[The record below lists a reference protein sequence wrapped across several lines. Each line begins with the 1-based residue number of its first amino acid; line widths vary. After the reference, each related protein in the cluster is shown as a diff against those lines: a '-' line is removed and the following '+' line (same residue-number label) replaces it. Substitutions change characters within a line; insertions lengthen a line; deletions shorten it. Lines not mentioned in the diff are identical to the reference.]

1 MTQKFPG
8 HQFSWKVLG
17 AVLQQTGRLSE
28 ALVANQKAVK
38 IESKD
43 NEAHNNLGNTLKD
56 LERFKQAEAS
66 YKLAIKLKP
75 DFAEAHNNLGIVLE
89 KLGKFEQAET
99 SYKRAI
105 GLKSDFAE
113 AHNNLGIVLEKFGK
127 FEQAETSYKQAIKLK
142 PDYAEAH
149 SNLGNTLKDL
159 GKLEEA
165 ETSYKQAIKLKP
177 DFDIAKHHLAALTG
191 ETTNSAPRAY
201 VEDLFDNYASKFESA
216 LVNSLE
222 YKIPKIITKLIM
234 EKNSGV
240 SLGSVLDLG
249 CGTGLL
255 GLEIKQ
261 FCSSLEGIDLS
272 NLMVEQARKKN
283 VYDKLSHRDIIDYLA
298 AENLDF
304 DYFIATDVFIYVGD
318 LSHIFEL
325 LKPRNKSGGKLVFST
340 EHTNADG
347 FVLEKTGRY
356 SHSKKYI
363 KNMCEKFNYKLCHF
377 ESINLRKEKNRF
389 ITGGLYIVE
398 L

>member
-75 DFAEAHNNLGIVLE
+75 DYAEAHN
-89 KLGKFEQAET
+89 
-99 SYKRAI
+99 
-105 GLKSDFAE
+105 
-113 AHNNLGIVLEKFGK
+113 
-127 FEQAETSYKQAIKLK
+127 
-142 PDYAEAH
+142 
-149 SNLGNTLKDL
+149 NLGNTLKDL

-177 DFDIAKHHLAALTG
+177 DYAEAHSNLANTLNKLGKLEEAEASYKQAIKLKPDFDIAKHHLAALTG
-191 ETTNSAPRAY
+191 ETTDSAPRAY

-304 DYFIATDVFIYVGD
+304 DYFIATDVLVYVGD

>member
-1 MTQKFPG
+1 M
-8 HQFSWKVLG
+8 
-17 AVLQQTGRLSE
+17 A
-28 ALVANQKAVK
+28 
-38 IESKD
+38 
-43 NEAHNNLGNTLKD
+43 NTLNK
-56 LERFKQAEAS
+56 
-66 YKLAIKLKP
+66 
-75 DFAEAHNNLGIVLE
+75 
-89 KLGKFEQAET
+89 
-99 SYKRAI
+99 
-105 GLKSDFAE
+105 
-113 AHNNLGIVLEKFGK
+113 
-127 FEQAETSYKQAIKLK
+127 
-142 PDYAEAH
+142 
-149 SNLGNTLKDL
+149 L

-165 ETSYKQAIKLKP
+165 EASYKQAIKLKP

-191 ETTNSAPRAY
+191 ETTDSAPRAY

-272 NLMVEQARKKN
+272 VEQARKKN

-304 DYFIATDVFIYVGD
+304 DYFIATDVLVYVGD